1 MLARLKRSRALLD
14 DAALTRFD
22 HALIVLPFG
31 RDADALPEFPQRARL
46 EAALRRRKMKFEDL
60 GKTPL
65 ALHLEHGGLCAY
77 VMVDRNKPRF
87 EQLTTLRK
95 AIASLLDEQPRGI
108 AIGVFGDEALRQV
121 LAREA
126 LYVAWINGVRLPVRK
141 SKDEGR
147 PLERISL
154 FGAGGD
160 FDDLA
165 ALARANT
172 LARELTVLPP
182 NELTPKRYRERLR
195 QIARSQHWHIEE
207 FDYGKLS
214 KMGAGAFTAVAQ
226 GSDERDAAIV
236 HLSYAPKNA
245 QLTVALVG
253 KGICFDTGGHNLKTA
268 KYMAGM
274 HEDMNGSAVALGLMQ
289 ALAEQDFPLR
299 VDAWLALAQNHLSPA
314 AYKQNDIVTAL
325 DGTTIEDH
333 AHRRRRAHGA
343 GRHADHGEPRGAQ
356 PDRQLRHPHRQHA
369 LCPRHALFRHLRQ
382 RGRARTVGGRGGPGQ
397 RRAGLPVPDGCRLRG
412 GAGVQGGGRQAM
424 HPGRRR
430 RPHPGGTLSQA
441 LHPRQALAARGSFRL
456 QQQRWPWARW
466 RATSPAS
473 ASPGAWNCSGA
484 GWRPSRRTPR
494 GGGARAEVSP
504 RDRRPAEAD
513 FPILPACQMNVRV
526 AEGAV
531 LFRPL
536 RRPEQSRDRP
546 PGIAR
551 RRAAR

>member
-1 MLARLKRSRALLD
+1 MLARLTRSRASLD
-14 DAALTRFD
+14 EAALARFD
-22 HALIVLPFG
+22 HALVVLPAA

-77 VMVDRNKPRF
+77 VMIDRNKPRF
-87 EQLTTLRK
+87 EQLTALRK
-95 AIASLLDEQPRGI
+95 AISSLLEEQPRGI
-108 AIGVFGDEALRQV
+108 AIGVFGDEALRQA

-126 LYVAWINGVRLPVRK
+126 LYAAWINGVRLPVRK

-160 FDDLA
+160 FDDVA

-195 QIARSQHWHIEE
+195 QIARSQRWQFEE

-236 HLSYAPKNA
+236 HLTYAPKNA

-253 KGICFDTGGHNLKTA
+253 KGICFDTGGHNLKSA

-299 VDAWLALAQNHLSPA
+299 IDAWLALAQNHLSPA
-314 AYKQNDIVTAL
+314 AYKQNDIVKAL
-325 DGTTIEDH
+325 DGTTIEIVHTDAEGRMVLADTLTMASREAPH
-333 AHRRRRAHGA
+333 LIIDFATLTGSMHYALGTRYSGVFASEDGLGDLAVAA
-343 GRHADHGEPRGAQ
+343 GQASGERVCRFPLDADYEAALESKVADVKQCTLEGDADHI
-356 PDRQLRHPHRQHA
+356 
-369 LCPRHALFRHLRQ
+369 
-382 RGRARTVGGRGGPGQ
+382 
-397 RRAGLPVPDGCRLRG
+397 
-412 GAGVQGGGRQAM
+412 
-424 HPGRRR
+424 
-430 RPHPGGTLSQA
+430 
-441 LHPRQALAARGSFRL
+441 LAARFLKRFT
-456 QQQRWPWARW
+456 QDKPWLHVDL
-466 RATSPAS
+466 S
-473 ASPGAWNCSGA
+473 ASSSN
-484 GWRPSRRTPR
+484 
-494 GGGARAEVSP
+494 GG
-504 RDRRPAEAD
+504 
-513 FPILPACQMNVRV
+513 L
-526 AEGAV
+526 GAV
-531 LFRPL
+531 ASDVTGFGVAWGVELL
-536 RRPEQSRDRP
+536 RRWLETKPATAK
-546 PGIAR
+546 AR
-551 RRAAR
+551 RRKG